1 MRAFL
6 NAILS
11 FLGAASLTDVEFDA
25 LSIETYG
32 YDAATYNALLA
43 VVDGRESVSDARD
56 RLRYFFLAKGI
67 VISESSSG
75 KSNILI
81 GFGLCD

>member
-11 FLGAASLTDVEFDA
+11 FIGASSLTDVEFDA

-32 YDAATYNALLA
+32 YDLATYNALLA
-43 VVDGRESVSDARD
+43 VVDARESVSDTRD
-56 RLRYFFLAKGI
+56 RLRYYFLAKG
-67 VISESSSG
+67 VAVSESSSG